1 MEMRLN
7 INKKFKRNNKT
18 TDAIELSLTVLKLQN
33 LTNILLMP
41 IIYDFFFIKFE
52 FNKSVN

>member
-1 MEMRLN
+1 MRLN